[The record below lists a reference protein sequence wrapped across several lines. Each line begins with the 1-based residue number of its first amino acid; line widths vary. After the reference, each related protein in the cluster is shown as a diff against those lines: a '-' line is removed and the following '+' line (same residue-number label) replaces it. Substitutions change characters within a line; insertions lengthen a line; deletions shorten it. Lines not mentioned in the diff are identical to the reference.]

1 MSPISRSLDGHP
13 HAGGKPP
20 EMKCRILVTYI
31 VDKSEPLATPV

>member
-20 EMKCRILVTYI
+20 EI
-31 VDKSEPLATPV
+31 VDKSEPLTTPV